1 MEQPAKLASFE
12 QIMMPHLNAAYNL
25 ARWLTKNPQD
35 ADDIVQ
41 EAYLRAY
48 RFFDGFTGGDG
59 KPWLLAVVRN
69 TFLTWVRNEK
79 EDNRMVSFDEALHDR
94 RLDEPNAETRL
105 VSSRHVASLRD
116 CVAALDSE
124 FREVLV
130 LRELEDM
137 SYREIAQTIAI
148 PLGTVM
154 SRLSRARKL
163 VAHCVR
169 VRTQGAPK

>member
-25 ARWLTKNPQD
+25 ARWLTRNPQD

-48 RFFDGFTGGDG
+48 RFFDGFSGGDG

-79 EDNRMVSFDEALHDR
+79 GDNRMVAFDEAIHDR
-94 RLDEPNAETRL
+94 GLDEPSAESRL
-105 VSSRHVASLRD
+105 VSTQHVASLRD
-116 CVAALDSE
+116 CVAALQSE
-124 FREVLV
+124 YREVLV

-137 SYREIAQTIAI
+137 SYREIAQVVAI

-154 SRLSRARKL
+154 SRLSRARRL
-163 VAHCVR
+163 LAHCVK
-169 VRTQGAPK
+169 VRAQGAPK